1 MCFRQT
7 KLNILFGSTK
17 EKPHFSTFTVV
28 FSDIESADSLG
39 TFLLEWYGEGAVP
52 PIIAIFGKYG

>member
-28 FSDIESADSLG
+28 FSDTESADSLG
-39 TFLLEWYGEGAVP
+39 TFLLAWYGEM
-52 PIIAIFGKYG
+52 